1 MTRLSLLA
9 LVGLACAAPCSAQQV
24 DIRNGSVVET
34 VVRLRPGQYVWVAEI
49 APQGP
54 TLLVVNI
61 ATQRAVLF
69 RNGIPIAAS
78 TISTGRPGYET
89 PTGVFTILEKKVE
102 HYSRTYDNAPMPYM
116 ERLTWKGVAL
126 HAGYLPGRPAS
137 HGCIRMPA
145 GFAKLLYGVTRIGM
159 TVVITDR
166 AASPRV
172 APTPA
177 ILSGGPEISSGPGQ
191 LIWQPEKS
199 LDGPVSVVVSAAD
212 RRAVVL
218 RNGVI
223 IGSAPVAVSGE
234 VSGTWAYALRSI
246 DSTGQHWMRLDL
258 SPGSSDDEAVPR
270 EEWQRFSAPEAFKAA
285 VAAVVHPGMTIVV
298 TADSLQPAAPQT
310 VLESEK

>member
-1 MTRLSLLA
+1 
-9 LVGLACAAPCSAQQV
+9 
-24 DIRNGSVVET
+24 
-34 VVRLRPGQYVWVAEI
+34 
-49 APQGP
+49 
-54 TLLVVNI
+54 
-61 ATQRAVLF
+61 
-69 RNGIPIAAS
+69 
-78 TISTGRPGYET
+78 
-89 PTGVFTILEKKVE
+89 
-102 HYSRTYDNAPMPYM
+102 
-116 ERLTWKGVAL
+116 
-126 HAGYLPGRPAS
+126 
-137 HGCIRMPA
+137 MPA

-166 AASPRV
+166 TASPRV

-177 ILSGGPEISSGPGQ
+177 ILSGGPEIPSGPGQ

-270 EEWQRFSAPEAFKAA
+270 EEWQRFSAPEAFKTA